1 MERPRFPH
9 RVAFRVAPLGA
20 PSILV
25 DVWLGAPSILVEV
38 YLGAPSILVEV
49 WLGTPS
55 ILVRVYLGPAVE
67 IVPAFCAFEP
77 GVGSIQMMTGR
88 Y

>member
-25 DVWLGAPSILVEV
+25 EVLLGAPSILVEV
-38 YLGAPSILVEV
+38 YLGAPSILV
-49 WLGTPS
+49 
-55 ILVRVYLGPAVE
+55 RVYLGPAVD

>member
-9 RVAFRVAPLGA
+9 RGAFRVAP
-20 PSILV
+20 
-25 DVWLGAPSILVEV
+25 LGAPSILVEV

-49 WLGTPS
+49 WLGAPS
-55 ILVRVYLGPAVE
+55 ILVRVYLGPAVD

-77 GVGSIQMMTGR
+77 WVGSIQMMTGR

>member
-9 RVAFRVAPLGA
+9 RVAFRVAP
-20 PSILV
+20 
-25 DVWLGAPSILVEV
+25 LGAPSILVEV

-55 ILVRVYLGPAVE
+55 ILVRVYLGPAVD